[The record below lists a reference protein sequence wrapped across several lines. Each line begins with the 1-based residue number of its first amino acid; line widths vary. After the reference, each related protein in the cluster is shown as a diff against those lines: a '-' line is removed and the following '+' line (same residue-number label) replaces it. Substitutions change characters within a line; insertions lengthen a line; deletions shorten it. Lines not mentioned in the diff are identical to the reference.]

1 MLSHYHNSYNSIKEI
16 FLDFKVNNIFELQ
29 DKIEKEFK
37 EQNKSGKYKYAII
50 EEVYIESVFETEIVE
65 DIELDKKLKE
75 ELDEL
80 DNLVRA
86 KRREIENVKFR

>member
-1 MLSHYHNSYNSIKEI
+1 MS
-16 FLDFKVNNIFELQ
+16 VNNICDVEDFDMFFYNSTMVRKQFNKKAFVKMLQ
-29 DKIEKEFK
+29 RIGLVD
-37 EQNKSGKYKYAII
+37 
-50 EEVYIESVFETEIVE
+50 SVFETEIVE

-75 ELDEL
+75 ELAEL